1 MVAVSCH
8 CRAAPAHGQPQ
19 APFICKEGD
28 LDTDRKA
35 EISMRSKSFLYVLLL
50 PLAMVA
56 QTSRDVA
63 PLKYWPAPLY
73 WQPTAEERSLAAKP
87 QISGNAADATP
98 LAQTP
103 VNSLVFVG
111 MTPCRLV
118 DTRSAAGF
126 TGAFGPPSLVAGAT
140 RSFPL
145 QASTTCSVPSIAQA
159 YSLNV
164 TVVPPG
170 YLGFLTIWPYGAPR
184 PSASTLNDYLG
195 TVVANAAI
203 VPAGNDTS
211 GSVDVFVN
219 DPTDLIID
227 INGYYAAQSGITLT
241 QGTAAA
247 PSLSFAGDAGTG
259 IYSSGTGTVNIA
271 TGGTNSVTVAP
282 NGNVG
287 IGTATPAAKLEVD
300 GNAQVDGNFGLSG
313 NILAANGSPIF
324 QAPSD
329 GCGNFGAGYLALQSV
344 VPQDCN
350 GFTPSGEDNTAVGN
364 DALTVDTTG
373 LGNTAVG
380 QQALYSNTT
389 GDGNT
394 AVGQLALIS
403 NSTGSANTATGIGAL
418 FVNTT
423 GMSNTA
429 SGNAALYRNLTGNYN
444 TASGGQALFVN
455 SAGSNNIAIG
465 YDAGESI
472 MGSNNIDIGNLGT
485 SSDGGTIRIGC
496 TNSSNCPYVPLA
508 GVPQGST
515 FIAGIYGS
523 TTQANNAVPVVV
535 DSNGNLGTV
544 SSSRRYKEDIND
556 MGDASAGLLHL
567 RPVTFRYKKP
577 FDDGTKPIQY
587 GLIAEEVAEVY
598 PDLVA
603 RSADGQIE
611 TVKYQVL
618 DSMLLNE
625 LQKQNAT
632 ITAQKDQIRSLEER
646 LARVEAA
653 LERTSLTASSR
664 Q

>member
-1 MVAVSCH
+1 MVIVAMVAVSCH

-35 EISMRSKSFLYVLLL
+35 EISMHSKSFLYVLLL

-87 QISGNAADATP
+87 EISGNAADATP

-126 TGAFGPPSLVAGAT
+126 TGAFGPPSLVSGAT

-145 QASTTCSVPSIAQA
+145 QASTTCSIPSIAQA
-159 YSLNV
+159 YSLNI

-227 INGYYAAQSGITLT
+227 INGYYAPQSGITLT

-247 PSLSFAGDAGTG
+247 PSLSFAGDTGTG

-287 IGTATPAAKLEVD
+287 IGTATPAATLEVN
-300 GNAQVDGNFGLSG
+300 GNAQVDGGS
-313 NILAANGSPIF
+313 ILASGSTPVIQFPNNGLF
-324 QAPSD
+324 
-329 GCGNFGAGYLALQSV
+329 NFSAGLGALPPTTTGTQ
-344 VPQDCN
+344 
-350 GFTPSGEDNTAVGN
+350 NTAVG
-364 DALTVDTTG
+364 DGALQSNTTG
-373 LGNTAVG
+373 YNNTAVG
-380 QQALYSNTT
+380 RSALQSNTT
-389 GDGNT
+389 GSGND
-394 AVGQLALIS
+394 AIGVSALA
-403 NSTGSANTATGIGAL
+403 
-418 FVNTT
+418 FNTT
-423 GMSNTA
+423 GYGNIA
-429 SGNAALYRNLTGNYN
+429 DGNAALVLNTTGYSNVAYGTTALKQN
-444 TASGGQALFVN
+444 TTGCCNIAIGN
-455 SAGSNNIAIG
+455 SALYNNTTGSNNIAIG
-465 YDAGESI
+465 SNNANAFNITTS
-472 MGSNNIDIGNLGT
+472 SNNIDIGNQGT
-485 SSDGGTIRIGC
+485 VTDSGAIRIG
-496 TNSSNCPYVPLA
+496 TA
-508 GVPQGST
+508 GTQTST
-515 FIAGIYGS
+515 FIAGIYGV
-523 TTQANNAVPVVV
+523 TTGNNNAVPVLI
-535 DSNGNLGTV
+535 DSNGQLGTI
-544 SSSRRYKEDIND
+544 SSSLRYKEEIHD
-556 MGDASAGLLHL
+556 MGDTSSGLLRL

-577 FDDGTKPIQY
+577 FSDGSQPIQY

-611 TVKYQVL
+611 TVKY
-618 DSMLLNE
+618 
-625 LQKQNAT
+625 
-632 ITAQKDQIRSLEER
+632 
-646 LARVEAA
+646 
-653 LERTSLTASSR
+653 
-664 Q
+664 